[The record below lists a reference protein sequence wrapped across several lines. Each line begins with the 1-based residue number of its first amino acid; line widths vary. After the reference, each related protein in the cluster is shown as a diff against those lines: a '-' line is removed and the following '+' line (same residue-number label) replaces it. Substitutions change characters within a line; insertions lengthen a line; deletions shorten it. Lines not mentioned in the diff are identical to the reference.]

1 MDKSWV
7 EKQKKEEENKNNAFL
22 EDIFNGIR
30 NPELFDE
37 DDRKK
42 IIKAFVCHCF
52 SVVAIYLD
60 ERKSEQDEAPLN
72 KSSSEWL
79 NNVDLKELDRQNGLY
94 NNRELLINRWDSL
107 LDSEPKYFS
116 GDIIITDPGYL
127 IKESKEPIDQ
137 DYPDAKKYLKHDFP
151 MKYDDFK
158 TIDIDYSLIQSFQ
171 DVKKMWEKLDK
182 LEEEHFVIL
191 GGYSETYEK
200 ELRTYN
206 KAVRD
211 RKLKQQD
218 DWVLSNYGE
227 NMEVIGFKNYM
238 VRNTIYGDWSCTTY
252 NSDTKEPIGDFCAD
266 GGLVGVFLLDETLK
280 YNPEFDYHINRPW
293 TTTLIKDFEGTV
305 QFVVLKGKREDDF
318 YVKVIGNGV
327 NKKTGKPLNFFT
339 TQTGL

>member
-1 MDKSWV
+1 MDKTWL

-42 IIKAFVCHCF
+42 IIKAFVGHCF

-94 NNRELLINRWDSL
+94 NNRELLINRWNSL

-127 IKESKEPIDQ
+127 IKENNETVNL
-137 DYPDAKKYLKHDFP
+137 DYPDARKYLRYDFP
-151 MKYDDFK
+151 MQYDDFK
-158 TIDIDYSLIQSFQ
+158 LIDIDYSSIQTFQ
-171 DVKKMWEKLDK
+171 DVKKFWKNLEKLK
-182 LEEEHFVIL
+182 QEHFVVCD
-191 GGYSETYEK
+191 GYSETYEK
-200 ELRTYN
+200 ELRAYN
-206 KAVRD
+206 KAVRN
-211 RKLKQQD
+211 RNIERQD
-218 DWVLSNYGE
+218 DWSCSNYGE
-227 NMEVIGFKNYM
+227 NMEVLGLKTCM

-252 NSDTKEPIGDFCAD
+252 NSDTKEPIGNFCAD
-266 GGLVGVFLLDETLK
+266 GGLVGVFLLDEVLK
-280 YNPEFDYHINRPW
+280 YNPEFDNHIKRPW
-293 TTTLIKDFEGTV
+293 TTTLIKNFEGTV
-305 QFVVLKGKREDDF
+305 QFIVSQGEKEDDF
-318 YVKVIGNGV
+318 NVSVIGHGV
-327 NKKTGKPLNFFT
+327 NKKTGEPLNFFT